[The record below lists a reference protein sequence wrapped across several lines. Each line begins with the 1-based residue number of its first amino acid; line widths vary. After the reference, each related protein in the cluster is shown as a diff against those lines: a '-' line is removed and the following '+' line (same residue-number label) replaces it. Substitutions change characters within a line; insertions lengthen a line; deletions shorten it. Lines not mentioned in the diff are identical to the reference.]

1 MQLYTTEIYIYKITW
16 SKLRI
21 NNNTAINLFIP
32 IIIVKGVL
40 TMFSAILALLTLPYL
55 DLSNLRGN
63 PFKPLMK
70 VSFLIFVAN
79 FFILMKLGSLH
90 VEEPYGANFYRYLF

>member
-1 MQLYTTEIYIYKITW
+1 
-16 SKLRI
+16 
-21 NNNTAINLFIP
+21 
-32 IIIVKGVL
+32 
-40 TMFSAILALLTLPYL
+40 MFSAILALLTLPYL

-79 FFILMKLGSLH
+79 FFILMNLGSLH
-90 VEEPYGANFYRYLF
+90 VEEPMGQISTGIYFSCTYKDSCI